1 MKLKSKYNLSQNMYI
16 IQSGF
21 EYLVT
26 ILVTGSFLATI
37 TKHLGMSDSLTGI
50 IASFVSLG
58 STFQLLSLLLHKRRY
73 KPLVVTL
80 SIVNQLLFMLL
91 YIVPLITGLKTV
103 KIVLFIFLIFSA
115 YTIFYL
121 IAPKKTNILMSAV
134 SDEQRGIFTA
144 DKEIAS
150 LLAGMLFSFA
160 MGAVFDHFVALGKI
174 RIAFIIAAGIMCVL
188 SAIQI
193 AAFVLVKEDTETNI
207 KSEKKSV
214 SVRILLHD
222 KNMLCIMILFSFYY
236 IITHSASPFFS
247 TYMLGELGLNL
258 KTVSFFT
265 ILSSISRVLVS
276 RFWGY
281 YADRKSFASMFE
293 KCLMLMGLSFAFA
306 AFATPQNGKIMFALY
321 YIFHGAA
328 MGGTN
333 SALINLVFDYAKPEI
348 RSQSLAICQAI
359 PGLVGFLAT
368 IAFGAMVSSIQE
380 NGNRLLGLPIYAQQL
395 AAAITVLIIIVTII
409 FVHTVVKKMK
419 KQSV

>member
-1 MKLKSKYNLSQNMYI
+1 MYI

-37 TKHLGMSDSLTGI
+37 TKHLGISDSLTGI

-58 STFQLLSLLLHKRRY
+58 STFQLLSLLLRKRRY

-91 YIVPLITGLKTV
+91 YIVPLISGSKTV
-103 KIVLFIFLIFSA
+103 KTGLFVLLIFAA

-134 SDEQRGIFTA
+134 KDEERGIFTA

-150 LLAGMLFSFA
+150 LLAGMIFSFL
-160 MGAVFDHFVALGKI
+160 MGALFDHFVALGKI
-174 RIAFIIAAGIMCVL
+174 RTAFIIAACVMCVL
-188 SAIQI
+188 SATQI
-193 AAFVLVKEDTETNI
+193 TAFILVKEDANTI
-207 KSEKKSV
+207 KSEKNSF
-214 SVRILLHD
+214 SLRALLRD
-222 KNMLCIMILFSFYY
+222 KNMLCIMVLFSFYY

-247 TYMLGELGLNL
+247 TYLLGELGLNL
-258 KTVSFFT
+258 KFVSLLS
-265 ILSSISRVLVS
+265 ILSSVSRVLVS
-276 RFWGY
+276 RFWGR
-281 YADRKSFASMFE
+281 YADRNSFASMFE
-293 KCLMLMGLSFAFA
+293 KCLILMGIAFLFA
-306 AFATPQNGKIMFALY
+306 AFATPQNGKIFFALY

-328 MGGTN
+328 MAGTN
-333 SALINLVFDYAKPEI
+333 SSLINLVYDYSKVEN

-359 PGLVGFLAT
+359 PGLIGFLAT
-368 IAFGAMVSSIQE
+368 IGFGALVSNVQE
-380 NGNRLLGLPIYAQQL
+380 NGNRFLGFSVYAQQV
-395 AAAITVLIIIVTII
+395 ASVITVLVIIATII

-419 KQSV
+419 KQG